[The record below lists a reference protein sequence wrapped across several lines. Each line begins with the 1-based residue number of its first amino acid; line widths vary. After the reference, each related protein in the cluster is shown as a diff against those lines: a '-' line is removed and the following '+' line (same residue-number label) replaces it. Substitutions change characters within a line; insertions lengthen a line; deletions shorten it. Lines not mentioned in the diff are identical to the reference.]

1 MKVHDGYP
9 GVTRRALLSAG
20 ALACIACVAPQ
31 AVFASD
37 ETGSGQ
43 LLANGRINV
52 QRSTTYVRVSDV
64 LTGET
69 GRVSFSGNGE
79 TARITYSDGSVSIVS
94 HRPNGEIAIDGTAV
108 QELEVAVPA
117 RASVPAGFTL
127 LSSTRYDFTGMSVVN
142 AILFFVSLGMANA
155 PAVVQFL
162 VNLMGGAANL
172 MPDGYMELDQYVNY
186 STNKFFNVYR
196 FYDRYGNYQFE
207 TTTGPF

>member
-1 MKVHDGYP
+1 MKAHDGYP
-9 GVTRRALLSAG
+9 SVTRRAFLSAG
-20 ALACIACVAPQ
+20 ALACIACVTPQ

-37 ETGSGQ
+37 ETVPGQ
-43 LLANGRINV
+43 LLANGRISV
-52 QRSTTYVRVSDV
+52 QRSGACVRVSDV

-69 GRVSFSGNGE
+69 GHVSFSDNGE
-79 TARITYSDGSVSIVS
+79 TARITYSDGSVSNVS
-94 HRPNGEIAIDGTAV
+94 HQSDGTVAIDGAPV
-108 QELEVAVPA
+108 QELEAAPA

-142 AILFFVSLGMANA
+142 AILFFVSLGMGNA

-162 VNLMGGAANL
+162 VNLMGGTASL

-196 FYDRYGNYQFE
+196 FYDKYGNYQYE